1 MIRATAGTLQGAG
14 WRAGCQGDFELTQ
27 RVLRGSTFSFG
38 LALSAIFAS
47 CAHANGNSEGMRFVP
62 QPELVNSID
71 PANPAGAAA
80 AAKPQVARQ
89 NVGAGDAKSAQAGEV
104 KIVQKA
110 PRAGLP
116 ASWPITLSEAKER
129 EKAIASG
136 KRDVWSEREIKEARK
151 SCAAILKRI
160 AAVAVEEA
168 PIREGSCG
176 DPAPIR
182 LISIGRKPEV
192 VISPPALVNCEMAE
206 AMYKW
211 VQTALQ
217 PLARQHLGG
226 PVIKIIKMSDYS
238 CRNAYGRARGRLSEH
253 GRVNAIDIAGFE
265 TAKGDTTMLLADW
278 GTTQR
283 DIRRQLAAEKA
294 KADSAEKQ
302 RLIAEQR
309 GQAFARASLRQG
321 AYPEQN
327 TTASAQETGS
337 LPSSA
342 LGVTSGAPAGGV
354 ARNSI
359 IDGIPRMTVSIPGG
373 GDSAGSG
380 SVFDTPSRLGGP
392 KPGDTKKSIFVTT
405 DVKQGLAV
413 GEIRKQRFLRG
424 AHDSACKIFG
434 TVLGPEANNSHRNHL
449 HLDMAHR
456 EMGVFCQ

>member
-1 MIRATAGTLQGAG
+1 MSLTTTPLARTCAAVALAFVGA
-14 WRAGCQGDFELTQ
+14 ESS
-27 RVLRGSTFSFG
+27 V
-38 LALSAIFAS
+38 
-47 CAHANGNSEGMRFVP
+47 AHAADQSLTGAVIGAFETIV
-62 QPELVNSID
+62 ID
-71 PANPAGAAA
+71 TTKAASKAKSAAKDALATGKSKPKADAAA
-80 AAKPQVARQ
+80 NEKAAPAEPAKAAGNAGDSDPKTGTVEAAKPAGSVAEWPA
-89 NVGAGDAKSAQAGEV
+89 VEVELAK
-104 KIVQKA
+104 
-110 PRAGLP
+110 
-116 ASWPITLSEAKER
+116 
-129 EKAIASG
+129 
-136 KRDVWSEREIKEARK
+136 AR
-151 SCAAILKRI
+151 CTQLLKGI
-160 AAVAVEEA
+160 DAVAIPEPPFRKGDCGAMA
-168 PIREGSCG
+168 PM
-176 DPAPIR
+176 R
-182 LISIGRKPEV
+182 LISIGKNPEV
-192 VISPPALVNCEMAE
+192 SFSPPPVVSCDLIVGLTR
-206 AMYKW
+206 W
-211 VQTALQ
+211 VKDEVQ
-217 PLARQHLGG
+217 PAAKKHLGSE
-226 PVIKIIKMSDYS
+226 VIRIESMSDYS

-265 TAKGDTTMLLADW
+265 TAKGETTMLLADW